1 MTLSKLLIC
10 GMLFAC
16 TAACVDEKK
25 QEQYEVVVGEIKIDD
40 SLEELQEALDSCL
53 QDIRNNCKGVTDY
66 ALTLEAENARLNKLV
81 RELKDNESGRPCEMQ

>member
-1 MTLSKLLIC
+1 MSLFKLTIC
-10 GMLFAC
+10 SILFAC
-16 TAACVDEKK
+16 SIACVDEKK

-53 QDIRNNCKGVTDY
+53 QEIRNNCKGVTDY
-66 ALTLEAENARLNKLV
+66 ALMLEAENARLHKLV